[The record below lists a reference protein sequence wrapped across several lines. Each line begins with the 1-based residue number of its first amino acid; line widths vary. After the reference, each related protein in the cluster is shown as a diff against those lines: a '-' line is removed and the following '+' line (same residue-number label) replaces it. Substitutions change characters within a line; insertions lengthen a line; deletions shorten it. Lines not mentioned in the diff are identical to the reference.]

1 MWMICT
7 ARGLKIAA
15 HAAANRPAGRD
26 IGRQGRSAASAA
38 MVRRIRSLIALAVA
52 MLAVAFDAGGH
63 LACAQVPAS
72 RPIRI
77 IVPFDPGGAVDV
89 VARVVG
95 RGLATQLDR
104 TVIVENHPG
113 GSTLLA
119 AQQVARSEPDGDTLF
134 FSLDDTFTIVPHLTR
149 KLSFD
154 PNKEL
159 VPLNL
164 VGKILMILVAN
175 KALPASSLPE
185 IIELAKAKPT
195 ELSYASSGPGSA
207 THLSME
213 MLKHLAQINILH
225 VPFRGLAPAL
235 TATASGHVQM
245 TMIGYG
251 TARGMFEEG
260 KLIKP
265 IVITSPERVAALPSV
280 PTTGELGFPEI
291 DATSWLA
298 IAAPATVS
306 AETLARLSDAVT
318 RALDSEEIRRQ
329 IEARDIL
336 VTNIGPR
343 PFAEAIVRRSRM
355 NAEAVRISGAQHD

>member
-1 MWMICT
+1 MVTCVRFLG
-7 ARGLKIAA
+7 AFCFAVLAA
-15 HAAANRPAGRD
+15 TIGAG
-26 IGRQGRSAASAA
+26 GRLASAQ
-38 MVRRIRSLIALAVA
+38 VA
-52 MLAVAFDAGGH
+52 T
-63 LACAQVPAS
+63 S
-72 RPIRI
+72 RPIRF

-89 VARVVG
+89 VARIVG
-95 RGLATQLDR
+95 RGLANQLDR

-119 AQQVARSEPDGDTLF
+119 AQQVARSEPSGETLL
-134 FSLDDTFTIVPHLTR
+134 FSLDDTFTIVPHLSKNPT
-149 KLSFD
+149 FD

-159 VPLNL
+159 IPVNL

-175 KALPASSLPE
+175 KAVPASSLPE
-185 IIELAKAKPT
+185 LIALAKAKPT
-195 ELSYASSGPGSA
+195 ELSYGSSGPGSA

-213 MLKHLAQINILH
+213 MLKHSAGIDILH
-225 VPFRGLAPAL
+225 VPFRGLVPAL

-251 TARGMFEEG
+251 TARGMFEED

-265 IVITSPERVAALPSV
+265 IVITSPERVAALPTI
-280 PTTGELGFPEI
+280 PTTAELGFPEV

-306 AETLARLSDAVT
+306 PETLSKVSDEIARVLNDEDV
-318 RALDSEEIRRQ
+318 RQQ

-336 VTNIGPR
+336 VTNIGPK
-343 PFAEAIVRRSRM
+343 PFAEAIERRSRV
-355 NAEAVRISGAQHD
+355 NAEAVRISGAQRD